1 MTNKNC
7 RSYFFVTKPSSHH
20 RVKTKTVTN
29 GITRKNKTPPTK
41 DNKNPF
47 TPTHLKQAY
56 QWLINARKHYP
67 DDADIWDLRFH
78 WQREQ
83 DEILSAVNGGEYRL
97 SPLQIIKKASG
108 ESIALWS
115 SRDALVLKMLTG
127 VLETRLPVHP
137 RCEHIKGHGGGRQS
151 TGRVDRHLK
160 THGTRYVF
168 RTDIKGYYA
177 AIDKSRLYDQLTRH
191 VSHPVLLALLWQFL
205 HYSVEEGGNFHTP
218 RKGISRGAAL
228 SPLLAAFHLYEL
240 DRQFAKNTRVRYVR
254 YMDDFLILAPTRW
267 TLRRAVRDLKH
278 FLSNY
283 GFTLHPDK
291 TQLGKTERG
300 FDWMGLWFK
309 QGGIQSIAPRAV
321 SKHRLQCRRLYEQI
335 RHLNKDLQAARMA
348 LYRRRWVRALRP
360 PSALLSECC
369 NGESASPTVVQ
380 CVNDSPL
387 VVYGPDSRPASVKHC
402 AYTDGHRRVCF
413 G

>member
-1 MTNKNC
+1 M
-7 RSYFFVTKPSSHH
+7 KPSLNPREKIKNTPH
-20 RVKTKTVTN
+20 RKDA
-29 GITRKNKTPPTK
+29 RNKIPSTK
-41 DNKNPF
+41 DNKTPF
-47 TPTHLKQAY
+47 TPTHLKQAW

-67 DDADIWDLRFH
+67 DNADIWHLRFNG
-78 WQREQ
+78 QREQ
-83 DEILSAVNGGEYRL
+83 DEILSAINGGEYRL

-127 VLETRLPVHP
+127 VLETQLPVHP
-137 RCEHIKGHGGGRQS
+137 LCEHIKGHGGGRQS

-160 THGTRYVF
+160 AHGTPYVF

-177 AIDKSRLYDQLTRH
+177 TIDKSRLYAQLTRH
-191 VSHPVLLALLWQFL
+191 ISHPVLLNLLWQFL
-205 HYSVEEGGNFHTP
+205 HYSVEDGGNFHTP
-218 RKGISRGAAL
+218 RRGISRGAAL

-240 DRQFAKNTRVRYVR
+240 DCQFAKNTRVRYAR

-267 TLRRAVRDLKH
+267 TLRRAVRDLKQC
-278 FLSNY
+278 LSNY

-321 SKHRLQCRRLYEQI
+321 SKHRLQCRRLYEHI

-348 LYRRRWVRALRP
+348 LYRRRWVRAFTVTAPSTDYHPTTLRDH
-360 PSALLSECC
+360 STLTL
-369 NGESASPTVVQ
+369 TVDAAVKGIPWP
-380 CVNDSPL
+380 VAVSYTVKGSINL
-387 VVYGPDSRPASVKHC
+387 VVSL
-402 AYTDGHRRVCF
+402 
-413 G
+413 

>member
-1 MTNKNC
+1 MVQSIGLPLVNKNTPVC
-7 RSYFFVTKPSSHH
+7 SKNTLFVIFPWA
-20 RVKTKTVTN
+20 
-29 GITRKNKTPPTK
+29 
-41 DNKNPF
+41 
-47 TPTHLKQAY
+47 HLKQAY
-56 QWLINARKHYP
+56 QWLINARKNYP

-83 DEILSAVNGGEYRL
+83 DEILSAVNGGEYRF

-127 VLETRLPVHP
+127 ALETRLPVHP
-137 RCEHIKGHGGGRQS
+137 LCEHIKEHGGGRQS
-151 TGRVDRHLK
+151 TLRVDRHLK
-160 THGTRYVF
+160 THGTRTVF

-191 VSHPVLLALLWQFL
+191 VSHPVLLNLLWQFL

-240 DRQFAKNTRVRYVR
+240 DSQFAKNPRVRYAR

-267 TLRRAVRDLKH
+267 TLRRAVRDLKR
-278 FLSNY
+278 FLNTF

-291 TQLGKTERG
+291 TQLGKTDRG
-300 FDWMGLWFK
+300 FDWMGLWFT
-309 QGGIQSIAPRAV
+309 QRGIQSIAPRAV

-335 RHLNKDLQAARMA
+335 RHLNKDLQVARMA
-348 LYRRRWVRALRP
+348 LYRRRWV
-360 PSALLSECC
+360 SALCPYREPFSDRCD
-369 NGESASPTVVQ
+369 GQGAGPTVVQ
-380 CVNDSPL
+380 TVYNSAL
-387 VVYGPDSRPASVKHC
+387 VVIVADSRAVSIKQC
-402 AYTDGHRRVCF
+402 T
-413 G
+413 